1 MAMTECR
8 VVARALM
15 IIASDHRRGAET
27 FAVAL
32 ADALRS
38 TGDTSTVVALSGN
51 GGRDAV
57 DVEVMGRSRW
67 DPRGLVRLVRLAH
80 VHDVVVGHGSSSLLN
95 GAAVA
100 AIARRPFVYRNI
112 GDPSAWGV
120 RRGADLRIGA
130 PLRRAASV
138 AALYDV
144 ARSELCRRYRL
155 DPRRVRT
162 IPNAVDVHR
171 FAPAT
176 SAGRSARR
184 SALGLD
190 PALRWVGCVGALSEE
205 KRVHLAIDAVARIAE
220 LGLVVAG
227 DGPERDAARRHAD
240 DVAPGRV
247 VFLGSVPD
255 VETVYE
261 AIELLLLP
269 SRTEGLPAVVIEAS
283 LCCVPVVAAPVGGLP
298 EVVVD
303 GVTGVL
309 ADPADG
315 IAFDRAITEA
325 LSRSAELGAA
335 ARRHAARRFSM
346 ESVSEAWSALL
357 DDVTASGGRR
367 ATRGT

>member
-1 MAMTECR
+1 
-8 VVARALM
+8 M
-15 IIASDHRRGAET
+15 IIASDQRRGAET

-32 ADALRS
+32 ADALQS
-38 TGDTSTVVALSGN
+38 TGHTSTVVALCGN

-112 GDPSAWGV
+112 GDPSAWGA

-130 PLRRAASV
+130 PLRRAAGV

-162 IPNAVDVHR
+162 IPNAVDVRR
-171 FAPAT
+171 FTRVTAAE
-176 SAGRSARR
+176 RSARR
-184 SALGLD
+184 SEWGLD

-205 KRVHLAIDAVARIAE
+205 KRVHLAVDAVARNAG

-227 DGPERDAARRHAD
+227 DGPERVAVQRHAD
-240 DVAPGRV
+240 EVAAGRV
-247 VFLGSVPD
+247 VFLGSVS
-255 VETVYE
+255 EIESVYE

-298 EVVVD
+298 EVVID

-309 ADPADG
+309 ADPTDPG
-315 IAFDRAITEA
+315 AFDRAVTDA

-335 ARRHAARRFSM
+335 ARRHAAQRFSM
-346 ESVSEAWSALL
+346 ESVSDAWSALI
-357 DDVTASGGRR
+357 DDVTASGARR